1 MANVTQSMTG
11 FAAAEVQGK
20 SVVISV
26 DIRGVNHKFLDISI
40 KMPKAFQSEE
50 GAIKTQI
57 GKAIERGRVEISIA
71 RTPLVASALPISFNQ
86 ALFDRYL
93 TASSDVLRAYG
104 GLSEDTIPA
113 LLFHLVTNREFLRVD
128 DEKADLKSE
137 IPLLKKALERA
148 TKDFIKMRS
157 AEGVAL
163 SKELGVRLTTLST
176 LVNKAAKRAGQ
187 TPQEKAKKLKERLG
201 GICESMKIEPQR
213 IAKELAIIAE
223 KIDVTEEISR
233 IKSHLSQFKDAMKE
247 APQGRKLDFIIQE
260 LFREWNTIGSKAQDS
275 ELQSTVVEAKVELE
289 RLREQVQNIE

>member
-1 MANVTQSMTG
+1 MTG

-20 SVVISV
+20 AVVISV
-26 DIRGVNHKFLDISI
+26 DIRGVNHKFLDVSI

-50 GAIKTQI
+50 SSIKSLI
-57 GKAIERGRVEISIA
+57 GRAMERGRVEISIT

-93 TASSDVLRAYG
+93 TASSDVLKAYG

-128 DEKADLKSE
+128 DERADLKTE
-137 IPLLKKALERA
+137 IPLLRKALDRA
-148 TKDFIKMRS
+148 IKDFVKMRS
-157 AEGVAL
+157 AEGVTL
-163 SKELGVRLTTLST
+163 SKELVLRLTTLSG

-187 TPQEKAKKLKERLG
+187 TPQEKAKKLRERLG
-201 GICESMKIEPQR
+201 SLGDSLQIDAQR
-213 IAKELAIIAE
+213 LAQELAIIADR
-223 KIDVTEEISR
+223 IDVTEEISR
-233 IKSHLSQFKDAMKE
+233 IKSHLAQFKEAMSE

-260 LFREWNTIGSKAQDS
+260 LFREWNTIGSKGQDS
-275 ELQSTVVEAKVELE
+275 QLQGLVVEAKVELE

>member
-57 GKAIERGRVEISIA
+57 GKAIERGRVEISIT

-201 GICESMKIEPQR
+201 GIGDSMKIEPQR
-213 IAKELAIIAE
+213 LAQELAIIAD